1 MCLKVNINEL
11 KIQSLSYDHNKKSK
25 YKTELAHVLVNI
37 HIEKVN
43 INV

>member
-11 KIQSLSYDHNKKSK
+11 KIQSILCDHDLKSK
-25 YKTELAHVLVNI
+25 YKTELAHVLVNSN
-37 HIEKVN
+37 IERAI